1 MRNSMTQQKSDYLN
15 LWPTTIYKSTFEL
28 DEEMITSAML
38 KEVPKAIYD
47 LALKYFDDYLKE
59 VVGLSLYDYKA
70 YRLDSW
76 INRYENTDMEYHTHN
91 GSHLSAV
98 FYLVVEGD
106 GGEITF
112 YDPRFFA
119 ARGYD
124 MNFRKLHSNFVLKPN
139 SGDFVI
145 FPSFLYHSVKVS
157 KGFKISIPVDLFLF
171 NDN

>member
-1 MRNSMTQQKSDYLN
+1 MTQQKSVYLN
-15 LWPTTIYKSTFEL
+15 LWPTTVYKSKF
-28 DEEMITSAML
+28 DINDEMISSAMQ
-38 KEVPKAIYD
+38 KEISKTIYE
-47 LALKYFDDYLKE
+47 LAEKQFDAYLKE
-59 VVGLSLYDYKA
+59 VIGLSLYDYKG
-70 YRLDSW
+70 YKLDSW

-124 MNFRKLHSNFVLKPN
+124 MNFRKLHSNFVLKPS
-139 SGDFVI
+139 SGDLVI